1 MFTNPP
7 TTKLVIAHGTDIHT
21 FNLDNYQKQVFG
33 PYSSGQVATTLLKIV
48 RKTFGICLNPL
59 NTQQRACFNYH
70 LQRCPGVCCGKIAS
84 QQYQKHLQKIKK
96 FLSGKFVL
104 LRRQLQSEIK
114 KQIKLQDFESADQ
127 TKKQIQWL
135 ENTISVRSVSN
146 FLKLSDAN
154 YAIQSKI
161 IESLNHPKLTTT
173 PRKIECYDL
182 AHLQTKNYVGA
193 MSVFVDGEKSP
204 KDYRKFII
212 DTPDFSDPHGLRQ
225 VIKRRLQHKEWSYP
239 DLIVVD
245 GGIPQLSIVS
255 EVVPSEIPLI
265 ALAKKRETIYFYDN
279 KNKIVSLNLPIEDP
293 VLNLF
298 RNLRDEVHR
307 LANSFHRKRQN
318 NLE

>member
-1 MFTNPP
+1 M
-7 TTKLVIAHGTDIHT
+7 
-21 FNLDNYQKQVFG
+21 
-33 PYSSGQVATTLLKIV
+33 
-48 RKTFGICLNPL
+48 
-59 NTQQRACFNYH
+59 
-70 LQRCPGVCCGKIAS
+70 
-84 QQYQKHLQKIKK
+84 
-96 FLSGKFVL
+96 SGKFTI
-104 LRRQLQSEIK
+104 LRRQLESEIK
-114 KQIKLQDFESADQ
+114 IQIKLQKFEEAEQ
-127 TKKQIQWL
+127 TKRQIESL

-146 FLKLSDAN
+146 FLKLSDVN
-154 YAIQSKI
+154 QAIQRKI
-161 IESLNHPKLTTT
+161 VEVLNHPKLNST
-173 PRKIECYDL
+173 PRRIECYDL

-212 DTPDFSDPHGLRQ
+212 KTPDFSDPHGLKQ
-225 VIKRRLQHKEWSYP
+225 VISRRLLHKEWGYP

-255 EVVPSEIPLI
+255 EVIPDEIPVI
-265 ALAKKRETIYFYDN
+265 ALAKKRETIYFYN
-279 KNKIVSLNLPIEDP
+279 SKKQIASLNLPIEDP